1 MLSIQRL
8 RDLDIAHKVRPMP
21 LPNFFIVGAP
31 KAGTDLLYYQL
42 DKHPEIYMSPLKEP
56 CYFSTEIR
64 IHNFH
69 PSLQQQVELA
79 AASLRRYL
87 DAGAETKRFGGIVSD
102 LSDYENLFARAENEK
117 AIGEASVSY
126 LWSETA
132 APTIA
137 EMLPHARIIIV
148 LMDPAERAFHQYLKS
163 FSDGTV
169 DHSFRRHVEIAM
181 KNMHGRD
188 SKICPLHPFLA
199 LGEYAQQVERYL
211 KHFPT
216 RQLSISSYEDTQ
228 TNYSQW
234 FSGLLSFLGVDT
246 RFAPPDVDVPSKPRL
261 PRVDS
266 RHQPSNLNTEKSHGG
281 EIEPGFPKDKQ
292 EGEPDALPKLCPE
305 DRAVLVAY
313 YREDILRL
321 QDLIQRDLSS
331 WLR

>member
-1 MLSIQRL
+1 
-8 RDLDIAHKVRPMP
+8 MP

-42 DKHPEIYMSPLKEP
+42 DRHPEIYVSPLKEP

-64 IHNFH
+64 IHNFD
-69 PSLQQQVELA
+69 PSLQQQVELS

-87 DAGAETKRFGGIVSD
+87 DAGAETKRFGGIVSE
-102 LSDYENLFARAENEK
+102 LSDYQNLFARAKHEK
-117 AIGEASVSY
+117 AIGEASVCY

-132 APTIA
+132 APSIA

-163 FSDGTV
+163 LSDGTV

-181 KNMHGRD
+181 KSIHRPG
-188 SKICPLHPFLA
+188 SKICPFHPFLA

-216 RQLSISSYEDTQ
+216 RQLSISLYEDTQ

-234 FSGLLSFLGVDT
+234 FTDLLSFLNVDT
-246 RFAPPDVDVPSKPRL
+246 HFALPDVEVPSKPNLARINSL
-261 PRVDS
+261 Y
-266 RHQPSNLNTEKSHGG
+266 QPSSLAVEKNPRSFN
-281 EIEPGFPKDKQ
+281 EKQEDQSDAFPK
-292 EGEPDALPKLCPE
+292 LRPE